1 MDVVEEVGERKAHT
15 GTAPGPNVRIII
27 SDTGNGSSWSSH
39 TVNMPQFLNEKIL
52 NERWKELLF
61 IVGHIFSTNL
71 ISFQS
76 RTIGYLD
83 LFNIFTYFLCL

>member
-1 MDVVEEVGERKAHT
+1 MWSNSIKRVARGWRVTRHHVILSCGLFF
-15 GTAPGPNVRIII
+15 VI
-27 SDTGNGSSWSSH
+27 SSS

-71 ISFQS
+71 MFFQS

-83 LFNIFTYFLCL
+83 LFDVFTYFLCS